1 MKSKKRLA
9 IAATVV
15 LILAIAAAFLF
26 AVRGGDE
33 PMLET
38 ATSVPSATAATKSA
52 TATQA
57 EETSEPLAATF
68 SPEEADIIDGIE
80 IDVLPDDE
88 ENAREQ
94 TLDEQYSEFTDA
106 TISLPVV
113 P

>member
-15 LILAIAAAFLF
+15 LVLAIAAVCIF
-26 AVRGGDE
+26 AVRSGE
-33 PMLET
+33 ESVPET
-38 ATSVPSATAATKSA
+38 ATSAPSATASTKSE
-52 TATQA
+52 TAG
-57 EETSEPLAATF
+57 ETSEPMTATF
-68 SPEEADIIDGIE
+68 APEEADIIDGIE

-88 ENAREQ
+88 IADEQ
-94 TLDEQYSEFTDA
+94 TLDEQYSDFTDA